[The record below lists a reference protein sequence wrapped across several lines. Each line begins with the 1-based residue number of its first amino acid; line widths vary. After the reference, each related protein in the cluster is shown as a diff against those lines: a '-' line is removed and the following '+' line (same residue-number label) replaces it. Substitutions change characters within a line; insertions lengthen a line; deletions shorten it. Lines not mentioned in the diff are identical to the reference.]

1 MSGTLVPS
9 DSRPR
14 AERRP
19 SGTSFAGLVGVE
31 LRRLWW
37 RRLTK
42 VAVVALVLFTGAAV
56 YNAYGSSTPERLAQ
70 QLDDYKALVADTKRQ
85 QADFKEQLPQMVA
98 QCRQDQAAE
107 RERSGDASVDFGCD
121 SITAP
126 PDPTLEQFGLVP
138 PVADVITAG
147 IATSAAYLVAFLA
160 FVLGASAIGAE
171 FTTGSLGNWLTFQPR
186 RTKVAL
192 TKLCAVALAGAG
204 LAVTFAVLTNLGA
217 RMVAVVNRPGEDLVL
232 HEPASVTDS
241 VPQLLLRVVAL
252 GVLAAVC
259 GAALAFVLRYTAGVV
274 GVLLAYAV
282 GAELIAAQAFL
293 QGRLK
298 PWTVSTN
305 VEAFLGKGTT
315 YFAET
320 CEGSTC
326 SLTSQ
331 PLSYTHSWVFLLVL
345 GLVLGLVGVL
355 TFRRRDV
362 A

>member
-1 MSGTLVPS
+1 MSETLLPS
-9 DSRPR
+9 DERPR
-14 AERRP
+14 TQRRP

-56 YNAYGSSTPERLAQ
+56 YNAYSSSTPERLAQ

-85 QADFKEQLPQMVA
+85 QADFKEQLPQMLA

-107 RERSGDASVDFGCD
+107 RQRSGDQSVDFGCD
-121 SITAP
+121 SIAGPTE
-126 PDPTLEQFGLVP
+126 PTLEQFGLVP

-171 FTTGSLGNWLTFQPR
+171 FTTGSMGNWLTFQPR
-186 RTKVAL
+186 RTRVAL
-192 TKLCAVALAGAG
+192 TKLAAVALGGAA
-204 LAVTFAVLTNLGA
+204 LAVVFALLTNLGA
-217 RMVAVVNRPGEDLVL
+217 RMIAVVNRPGEELVL
-232 HEPASVTDS
+232 PEPATATDS
-241 VPQLLLRVVAL
+241 VPQLLLRVGAVA
-252 GVLAAVC
+252 VLAGIC
-259 GAALAFVLRYTAGVV
+259 GAALALVLRYTAGVV

-282 GAELIAAQAFL
+282 GVELIAAQAFL

-298 PWTVSTN
+298 PWTVGTN

-315 YFAET
+315 YFAER

-326 SLTSQ
+326 SFASQ
-331 PLSYTHSWVFLLVL
+331 SLSYTHSWIFLLVV
-345 GLVLGLVGVL
+345 GLALTVVGVL
-355 TFRRRDV
+355 TFHRRDV
-362 A
+362 S

>member
-1 MSGTLVPS
+1 MSETLLPA
-9 DSRPR
+9 DPRPR
-14 AERRP
+14 TARRP

-37 RRLTK
+37 RRLAR

-56 YNAYGSSTPERLAQ
+56 YNAYSSSTPERLAQ
-70 QLDDYKALVADTKRQ
+70 QLDNYKAVVADTKRQ
-85 QADFKEQLPQMVA
+85 QADFKEQLPQMLA

-107 RERSGDASVDFGCD
+107 RERSGDQSIDFGCE

-126 PDPTLEQFGLVP
+126 TDPTLEQFGLVP
-138 PVADVITAG
+138 PVADIITAG

-171 FTTGSLGNWLTFQPR
+171 FTTGSMGTWLTFQPR
-186 RTKVAL
+186 RLRVAL
-192 TKLCAVALAGAG
+192 SKLAAVALGGAAM
-204 LAVTFAVLTNLGA
+204 AVTFGLLTNLGA
-217 RMVAVVNRPGEDLVL
+217 RMVAVVNRPGEQLVL
-232 HEPASVTDS
+232 PEPATTTGS
-241 VPQLLLRVVAL
+241 VPQLLLRVVVVA
-252 GVLAAVC
+252 VVAAVA
-259 GAALAFVLRYTAGVV
+259 GASLALVLRYTAGVV

-282 GAELIAAQAFL
+282 GVELIAAQAFL

-298 PWTVSTN
+298 PWTVGTN

-320 CEGSTC
+320 CQGGACTF
-326 SLTSQ
+326 TSQ
-331 PLSYTHSWVFLLVL
+331 PLSYTHSWVYLLVL
-345 GLVLGLVGVL
+345 GTALALVGVL

-362 A
+362 S

>member
-1 MSGTLVPS
+1 MSETLAPS
-9 DSRPR
+9 DPRPR
-14 AERRP
+14 TERRP
-19 SGTSFAGLVGVE
+19 FGTSFAGLVGVE

-37 RRLTK
+37 RRLTR

-56 YNAYGSSTPERLAQ
+56 YNAYSSSTPERLAQ

-85 QADFKEQLPQMVA
+85 QAEFKEQLPQMLA

-107 RERSGDASVDFGCD
+107 RERSGDQSIDFGCD
-121 SITAP
+121 AITGP
-126 PDPTLEQFGLVP
+126 TEPTLEQFGLVP

-160 FVLGASAIGAE
+160 FVLGASAVGAE
-171 FTTGSLGNWLTFQPR
+171 FTTGSMGSWLTFQPQR
-186 RTKVAL
+186 VKVAV
-192 TKLCAVALAGAG
+192 TKLAAVALGGAG
-204 LAVTFAVLTNLGA
+204 LAVTFGLLTNLGA
-217 RMVAVVNRPGEDLVL
+217 RMVAVVNRPGEELVL
-232 HEPASVTDS
+232 PEPDAVTDS

-259 GAALAFVLRYTAGVV
+259 GAALALVLRYTAGVV
-274 GVLLAYAV
+274 GVLLAYAIGV
-282 GAELIAAQAFL
+282 ELIAAQAFL
-293 QGRLK
+293 QGRLR

-320 CEGSTC
+320 CDASTC
-326 SLTSQ
+326 TFASQ

-345 GLVLGLVGVL
+345 GVGLTAVGVL

>member
-1 MSGTLVPS
+1 MSETLLPS
-9 DSRPR
+9 DERPR
-14 AERRP
+14 TQRRP
-19 SGTSFAGLVGVE
+19 AGTSFAGLVGVE

-56 YNAYGSSTPERLAQ
+56 YNAYSSSTPERLAQ
-70 QLDDYKALVADTKRQ
+70 QIDDYKALVADTKRQ
-85 QADFKEQLPQMVA
+85 QADFKEQLPQMLA

-107 RERSGDASVDFGCD
+107 RERSGDQSIDFGCD

-126 PDPTLEQFGLVP
+126 TEPTLEQFGLVP

-171 FTTGSLGNWLTFQPR
+171 FTTGSMGNWLTFQPR

-192 TKLCAVALAGAG
+192 SKLSAVALGGAA
-204 LAVTFAVLTNLGA
+204 LAVVFALLTNLGA
-217 RMVAVVNRPGEDLVL
+217 RMVAVVNRPGEELVL
-232 HEPASVTDS
+232 PEPATVTDS
-241 VPQLLLRVVAL
+241 VPQLLLRVVAIA
-252 GVLAAVC
+252 VLAGVC
-259 GAALAFVLRYTAGVV
+259 GAALALVLRYTAGVV

-282 GAELIAAQAFL
+282 GVELIAAQAFL

-305 VEAFLGKGTT
+305 IEAFLGKGST
-315 YFAET
+315 YFAQT

-326 SLTSQ
+326 SFAPQ
-331 PLSYTHSWVFLLVL
+331 PLSYTHSWVFLLVVGVAL
-345 GLVLGLVGVL
+345 AVVGVL

>member
-1 MSGTLVPS
+1 MPS

-14 AERRP
+14 IQRRL

-42 VAVVALVLFTGAAV
+42 VALVALVLFTGAAV
-56 YNAYGSSTPERLAQ
+56 YNAYSSSTPERLAQ

-85 QADFKEQLPQMVA
+85 QAEFKDQLPQMLA

-107 RERSGDASVDFGCD
+107 RERTGDQTIDFGCE
-121 SITAP
+121 SITGP
-126 PDPTLEQFGLVP
+126 TEPTLEQFGLVP
-138 PVADVITAG
+138 PVADVITHG
-147 IATSAAYLVAFLA
+147 IATSGAFLVAFLA

-171 FTTGSLGNWLTFQPR
+171 FTTGSMGSWLTFQPR
-186 RTKVAL
+186 RVRVAV
-192 TKLCAVALAGAG
+192 TKLTAVALGGAALAATFALLTTAGAR
-204 LAVTFAVLTNLGA
+204 LI
-217 RMVAVVNRPGEDLVL
+217 AVVNRPGEELVL
-232 HEPASVTDS
+232 PEPATTTDS
-241 VPQLLLRVVAL
+241 VAQLLLRVVGLAL
-252 GVLAAVC
+252 LAAVR
-259 GAALAFVLRYTAGVV
+259 GAALGLVLRYTAGVV

-282 GAELIAAQAFL
+282 GVELIAAQAFL

-298 PWTVSTN
+298 PWTVGTN

-315 YFAET
+315 YTAET

-326 SLTSQ
+326 TFAAQ
-331 PLSYTHSWVFLLVL
+331 QLSYTHAWVYLLVVGAAL
-345 GLVLGLVGVL
+345 CLVGVL

-362 A
+362 S